1 MQSLSKYQWHFHKTR
16 TNNPKICIEP
26 QKTQNS
32 QSRKKE
38 ERNWR
43 YHAPRFETILQ
54 YHSNQN
60 SMVLAQKQT
69 HGSMEQNR
77 EPRYKPTTYGQLIF
91 DKGGKNILWG
101 KDSLVSKWYWE
112 SWTAACKSMKL
123 EHTLT
128 PCAKINSKWLKDEH
142 KT

>member
-60 SMVLAQKQT
+60 SMVLAQGQAQR
-69 HGSMEQNR
+69 SMEQNR
-77 EPRYKPTTYGQLIF
+77 ESRNKSTLI
-91 DKGGKNILWG
+91 W
-101 KDSLVSKWYWE
+101 S
-112 SWTAACKSMKL
+112 
-123 EHTLT
+123 
-128 PCAKINSKWLKDEH
+128 INLQQRRQEYTMIKRQPL
-142 KT
+142 